1 LSNEKYDTD
10 IVAIGVAQQQWVGQ
24 AVMARNDEDGVY
36 YPGTVFCL
44 FVVIFITKQQ

>member
-24 AVMARNDEDGVY
+24 AVMARNDEDGFY
-36 YPGTVFCL
+36 YPGTVL
-44 FVVIFITKQQ
+44 